1 MSDLVANPEDWF
13 AGVAAHENMQKA
25 LDLFQEAFTGTVWY
39 LDN

>member
-1 MSDLVANPEDWF
+1 MSDLVANPEDRF

-25 LDLFQEAFTGTVWY
+25 LEAFTGTVWY